1 MNRFSTTALILG
13 SGLSIVV
20 APALSAD
27 SLPDGALSNTFI
39 EALRDGY
46 DMDTGDRAR
55 YNAITNTAINT
66 LALNR
71 EVVRGEDGYFSHRI
85 KSRGI
90 TDQQSSGRCW
100 MFAGFNVIR
109 PQVIHGFNLD
119 GFEFS
124 AAYLLFWDKMEK
136 SNLYLEEVI
145 ELRDRDRLD
154 REWQI
159 VNEWMV
165 GDGGWW
171 NYVTALVGK
180 YGVVPSSVMPET
192 HSSTNTRTMNRVL
205 TRLLRSRAVGLL
217 EASEAGADVKELRE
231 LKREAMADVYRLLVL
246 NLGEPP
252 HEFEWRYEQKEERED
267 EGKGGKGL
275 PAVAEERLS
284 ELKKYTPR
292 TFYETFVGV
301 DLSDYVALY
310 HDPSQETGKHYRF
323 ERARNMVGEP
333 EMNFVN
339 VEIDVLKEVAM
350 SSVLANQPLWFAVN
364 MGIDQS
370 RDHGLMASD
379 LFDYEALF
387 DLEMPFTKADRARF
401 NAGASN
407 HAMVLM
413 GVDIV
418 DGKPRKWL
426 VENSWGADE
435 GNKGMWTLHDDWF
448 DEHVYTVI
456 THKDRVPGATLAVFE
471 EEAKTLPAWYPGAR
485 GMEFEA
491 AEQR

>member
-171 NYVTALVGK
+171 NYVTALVEK

-205 TRLLRSRAVGLL
+205 MRLLRSRAVGLL
-217 EASEAGADVKELRE
+217 EASEAGADVKDLRE
-231 LKREAMADVYRLLVL
+231 LKCHH
-246 NLGEPP
+246 P
-252 HEFEWRYEQKEERED
+252 
-267 EGKGGKGL
+267 
-275 PAVAEERLS
+275 
-284 ELKKYTPR
+284 
-292 TFYETFVGV
+292 
-301 DLSDYVALY
+301 
-310 HDPSQETGKHYRF
+310 
-323 ERARNMVGEP
+323 
-333 EMNFVN
+333 
-339 VEIDVLKEVAM
+339 
-350 SSVLANQPLWFAVN
+350 
-364 MGIDQS
+364 
-370 RDHGLMASD
+370 
-379 LFDYEALF
+379 
-387 DLEMPFTKADRARF
+387 
-401 NAGASN
+401 
-407 HAMVLM
+407 
-413 GVDIV
+413 
-418 DGKPRKWL
+418 
-426 VENSWGADE
+426 
-435 GNKGMWTLHDDWF
+435 
-448 DEHVYTVI
+448 
-456 THKDRVPGATLAVFE
+456 
-471 EEAKTLPAWYPGAR
+471 
-485 GMEFEA
+485 
-491 AEQR
+491 